1 MRRITKRQRQQG
13 GPGSQQIQVAGDL
26 VMSGVSE
33 AKAAGKVQELL
44 VNNFASVGAATVP
57 GLLPR
62 DVPNFIG
69 REDELAGLGG
79 LVGVESSSK
88 VALINGAAGVGKTA
102 LAVHAAH
109 LLLPQF
115 PDGQLY
121 ADMRGYTDGQE
132 PAEPGDVLVSFLQ
145 QLHAEN
151 AEIPAMVLEQSGL
164 LRSLLAS
171 KRVLMLL
178 DNVANEA
185 QVRPLLPGA
194 GSSLTLIT
202 SRSPLMA
209 LEIDRRIDLDVL
221 SREDATRLLE
231 GLIGQER
238 TQAEP
243 EATAQ
248 VRDWCA
254 RLPLAL
260 WIAGQLLAVHKTW
273 PVSRL
278 ADMLADERQRLDR
291 LAAGDRQVRAAFQAS
306 YLQLADADALM
317 FRLLGLHQGSAISI
331 SIAAGLAGIDDR
343 ATETILE
350 RLVVAH
356 LVVEDE
362 VGRYVM
368 HDLIRLFSREI
379 CRMMTSGSGE
389 ALGLPTPLARLYAMA
404 MHGSINVSVYDD
416 SDEPWPDSETAALA
430 SYDGIVILN
439 PSLDDD
445 LRADV
450 LAFAIAVCCSIVIGD
465 TAPEGRIAAPDGYVA
480 IGRERLPE
488 PPNGPG
494 RLAKLFAR
502 QCGRDIDSATFS
514 VFSGFS
520 KSNV

>member
-26 VMSGVSE
+26 VMGAVFE
-33 AKAAGKVQELL
+33 AR
-44 VNNFASVGAATVP
+44 ASVRAATVP

-69 REDELAGLGG
+69 REDELAELGDLTG
-79 LVGVESSSK
+79 VGSSK

-102 LAVHAAH
+102 LAVHVAH

-121 ADMRGYTDGQE
+121 SDMRGYTDGQE
-132 PAEPGDVLVSFLQ
+132 LADPGNVLEAFLRG
-145 QLHAEN
+145 LGAEN
-151 AEIPAMVLEQSGL
+151 AEIPTTVEEQSGMLRNL
-164 LRSLLAS
+164 LSSRRMLI
-171 KRVLMLL
+171 LL
-178 DNVANEA
+178 DNVANEE

-209 LEIDRRIDLDVL
+209 LDIDRRIDLDVL

-231 GLIGQER
+231 DLIGQER
-238 TQAEP
+238 THADP
-243 EATAQ
+243 EAMAH
-248 VRDWCA
+248 VRDWCG

-291 LAAGDRQVRAAFQAS
+291 LAAGDRQVRTAFQAS
-306 YLQLADADALM
+306 YLQLAEADALM
-317 FRLLGLHQGSAISI
+317 FRLLGLHQGSAIST

-343 ATETILE
+343 AAEAILE

-362 VGRYVM
+362 AGRYLM

-379 CRMMTSGSGE
+379 CRMTTSGGGE
-389 ALGLPTPLARLYAMA
+389 ALRLPTPLARLYAMA
-404 MHGSINVSVYDD
+404 LHGDIDVTVHDD
-416 SDEPWPDSETAALA
+416 STEPWPDDIAALA
-430 SYDGIVILN
+430 TYDKIVILS

-450 LAFAIAVCCSIVIGD
+450 LAFAVAVCCSIEVGD
-465 TAPEGRIAAPDGYVA
+465 TAPEGYIAAPDGYVA
-480 IGRERLPE
+480 IGRERLPD
-488 PPNGPG
+488 PPKGPG
-494 RLAKLFAR
+494 RLARLFAQ
-502 QCGRDIDSATFS
+502 QCGRDIDSATFR
-514 VFSGFS
+514 VFSRS
-520 KSNV
+520 SEYDA